1 MITFAIESLTTCW
14 DEVMALGLQ
23 HWSETENF
31 RRGEHFSPSYDRYIQ
46 CEQIGFF
53 AMFTARSDGQLV
65 GYAGIYITQSMHS
78 QATIAVEDT
87 WFLLPDYRKGRNAI
101 RFVKFVESEL
111 EARGVTAIMMSAKI
125 ANGAGRILVYLDYQ
139 PVSVQHFKTLGRA
152 DSANN
157 LPLAVTEETQN
168 VLISTS
174 AAAA

>member
-1 MITFAIESLTTCW
+1 MIAFSIESLSTCW
-14 DEVMALGLQ
+14 NEVMALGLQ

-31 RRGEHFSPSYDRYIQ
+31 RRGEDFCPSYDRYIQ

-53 AMFTARSDGQLV
+53 AMFTARSEGRLV
-65 GYAGIYITQSMHS
+65 GYAGMYVTQSMHS

-125 ANGAGRILVYLDYQ
+125 ANGAGRILVYLDYK

-152 DSANN
+152 DSAKNP
-157 LPLAVTEETQN
+157 PLAVTEEAQHVRTS
-168 VLISTS
+168 ST
-174 AAAA
+174 AAPA